1 MVDIPQPRKAPR
13 QARSRATV
21 DVILEATAR
30 IFSEHGYAGTNTNL
44 IAEKAGI
51 SIGSL
56 YQYFKN
62 KDALIAALHQR
73 HAEQVQQTVEE
84 VLARPFEPTLAGH
97 IGALVQALLAAHLL
111 EPDLHKMLEL
121 QFPYF
126 DTPRSENEAD
136 QGIFKRVR
144 ALLEAWRDDIAPP
157 NMDLATWVVLQI
169 VESMVHAAVIEAP
182 GFEMADIEAS
192 ITSAVMGYLTYR
204 SNTGNMYSI

>member
-1 MVDIPQPRKAPR
+1 MTDIPQPRKAPR

-21 DVILEATAR
+21 EVILEATAR
-30 IFSEHGYAGTNTNL
+30 VFSEHGYAGTNTNL

-62 KDALIAALHQR
+62 KDSLIAALHQR

-84 VLARPFEPTLAGH
+84 VLSRPYEPSLAGH
-97 IGALVQALLAAHLL
+97 IRAMVQALMAAHLL

-121 QFPYF
+121 QFPFF
-126 DTPRSENEAD
+126 DAPQSENEAD

-144 ALLEAWRDDIAPP
+144 ALLGDWRRDITPP
-157 NMDLATWVVLQI
+157 NLDLATWVVLQI
-169 VESMVHAAVIEAP
+169 MESMVHAAVIDAP
-182 GFEMADIEAS
+182 DFQQADIEAA
-192 ITSAVMGYLTYR
+192 ITDAVMGYLTYR
-204 SNTGNMYSI
+204 PNTGNMYSI